1 MAYINHK
8 FCWHGVISTDVD
20 KSKAFFTEV
29 IGWSAEEM
37 QMGDETSTMF
47 VTGGAPIAHL
57 MAPPMPGVPS
67 HVNNYLRV
75 EDVDASTAKAIAN
88 GGTCA
93 VPATDIPPGRFS
105 VITSPS
111 GAMVSLFKEADPSA
125 QNHPATDKG
134 FHWVELHSTNI
145 DADVA
150 FLKATFGFDIGEM
163 PMPNGMK
170 YYLLNDGDTQ
180 VGGAMPGMNP
190 DAPAF
195 WLAWISIDDVDA
207 AATRVT
213 NHGGTLL
220 GEAMDMP
227 GVGRMV
233 VAQDPTGVTF
243 GLITPAAQG

>member
-1 MAYINHK
+1 
-8 FCWHGVISTDVD
+8 
-20 KSKAFFTEV
+20 
-29 IGWSAEEM
+29 
-37 QMGDETSTMF
+37 MGDETSTMF

-75 EDVDASTAKAIAN
+75 EDVDASTKAATEN

-93 VPATDIPPGRFS
+93 VPGTDIPPGRFS
-105 VITSPS
+105 VVASPS
-111 GAMVSLFKEADPSA
+111 GAMMSLFHEADPSSV
-125 QNHPATDKG
+125 NHPATDKA
-134 FHWVELHSTNI
+134 FHWVELHSTDV

-150 FLKATFGFDIGEM
+150 FLKATFGFETGTM
-163 PMPNGMK
+163 AMPNGMT
-170 YYLLNDGDTQ
+170 YHLLNDGETQ

-207 AATRVT
+207 AATRVK
-213 NHGGTLL
+213 NNGGTVF
-220 GEAMDMP
+220 GECMDMP

-233 VAQDPTGVTF
+233 VAQDPAGVTF
-243 GLITPAAQG
+243 GLITPAAKA